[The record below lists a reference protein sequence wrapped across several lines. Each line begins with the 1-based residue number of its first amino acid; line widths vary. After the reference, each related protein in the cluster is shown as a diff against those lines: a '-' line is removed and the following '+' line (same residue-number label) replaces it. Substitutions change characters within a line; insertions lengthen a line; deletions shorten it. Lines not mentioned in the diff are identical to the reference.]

1 MGSGGGV
8 EMRFGG
14 VEEGSGKVAYGVSE
28 KNEFGLDV

>member
-1 MGSGGGV
+1 MGSRGSV

-14 VEEGSGKVAYGVSE
+14 VEEGWGKVAYDVSE